1 MRIPPVVSG
10 NESWVKDGW
19 IDEPEV
25 GRVGG
30 RMINKVVDH
39 CEVKSPSQRSHEFVV
54 QTFGRSE
61 WLADCCERGRQEEE
75 YVYVE
80 MCK

>member
-39 CEVKSPSQRSHEFVV
+39 CEVKVV
-54 QTFGRSE
+54 
-61 WLADCCERGRQEEE
+61 
-75 YVYVE
+75 
-80 MCK
+80 K